1 MVGDISFKE
10 VGAAP
15 PMLAF
20 AIGILCSLLGIG
32 GGELMGPLLLHLKVL
47 PQVTKN
53 SSPMP

>member
-1 MVGDISFKE
+1 MGDISFKE